1 MGRKVAVLWH
11 ASFSIGAGVLYFY
24 FVLPRWPELMGDT
37 GHSLGTGLRIA
48 TGALVGLAALPVVF
62 TLLRTRKPELAPAAG
77 AVNANLVDHGSRAG
91 RRADRRHRD

>member
-1 MGRKVAVLWH
+1 MGRKVAMLWH

-37 GHSLGTGLRIA
+37 THTMGTVLRIV

-62 TLLRTRKPELAPAAG
+62 TQLSTSMS
-77 AVNANLVDHGSRAG
+77 NAIKKR
-91 RRADRRHRD
+91 